1 MKKPVTQR
9 KMFMA
14 AGGMS
19 ETNSEGIISGFNDEE
34 LEDEYE
40 NRTPDNIEIIANNL
54 RGDIRS
60 MDERYLELAQ
70 MVGESA
76 FETPEEV
83 IALMQAQFAPPQAP
97 QQPPPAAGSGQGI
110 AGIMQPPEAAPQ
122 GIMQGVAEPSMEQQ
136 MPQPGMEQPM
146 QMAHGGMVHRQAGSP
161 PTGEVAPG
169 RRALGF
175 MRFMEPGSIPDP
187 RTMDPRSTA
196 VPRVQLQQTPA
207 MARSFVGP
215 IPQNATVGP
224 LPNFVGSIG
233 PEGAKFLQSGA
244 ARPGTLPPL
253 PQQIPLAT
261 RFSSNIAEAMRSAPG
276 FAREAGRTLMA
287 TPIGKGAAA
296 VGAGL
301 GLLGVD
307 QMYRNIVSPQGPAS
321 SGQPA
326 VSEVPGVDAQ
336 GRYTAVPLASNLIP
350 SDTGA
355 APPGEFNAAAA
366 LEKDDAGRVIE
377 QVRPNVPVPIPSA
390 APPPPGA
397 NVPEEDKDL
406 APRPKTYDERVQDR
420 LGVFTKYL
428 GSDPEMRKAQA
439 LFLLAEAALNVAGAP
454 GRSTAER
461 LTKGLKGFPAGM
473 AALGAE
479 ADKERR
485 SIAASAISAVES
497 DIQATAKYNQQVA
510 LQAAKNN
517 PAREKLIR
525 SANYFMNRDGITQNM
540 LQANPGLANR
550 YVEMAQLIDDKLLV
564 QDKSGDLVD
573 PMGRPVPGFSR
584 SAPTPANGVGYLDPA
599 NPLVKVSETFVTPAT
614 AEEKPTLIAKKGEN
628 DQLILTLSSALDHLN
643 KSVGLG
649 PSIRAGVT
657 NIFAPITGDVG
668 LGLTDI
674 QVQALRSQDRFMQ
687 DALIRARARSPKLP
701 VWEQKNIKEALSNP
715 GSWVNSWEEYTGVIN
730 NVLRD
735 VLNDNAMID
744 ARLNPGQPLKQI
756 DRMPTGTKTDPL
768 TYSPNVFV
776 TLEGVFKNRPNAKV
790 WVAGKDEN
798 GKEIA
803 PFQVEG
809 KRFMEQLNAQRGQA
823 Q

>member
-1 MKKPVTQR
+1 MKKPVMQR
-9 KMFMA
+9 SMFVA
-14 AGGMS
+14 VAPKS
-19 ETNSEGIISGFNDEE
+19 EPKGILSGFDEE
-34 LEDEYE
+34 MDNENYEDRSPE
-40 NRTPDNIEIIANNL
+40 NLEIIANNL
-54 RGDIRS
+54 RGDMRS

-83 IALMQAQFAPPQAP
+83 VALMQSQMGQQ
-97 QQPPPAAGSGQGI
+97 QQPPQSSAPAPTQQPGGI
-110 AGIMQPPEAAPQ
+110 AALGGATAPQAPQ
-122 GIMQGVAEPSMEQQ
+122 GIMQGVAEPGMEQL
-136 MPQPGMEQPM
+136 MPQPGMEQPV
-146 QMAHGGMVHRQAGSP
+146 QMAQGGIVYRQRGSP

-196 VPRVQLQQTPA
+196 LPRVQLQQTPA

-215 IPQNATVGP
+215 LLQNAP
-224 LPNFVGSIG
+224 VGSIG

-261 RFSSNIAEAMRSAPG
+261 RFSTNIAEAMRSAPG
-276 FAREAGRTLMA
+276 FTREAGRTLMA

-321 SGQPA
+321 SGPPA

-336 GRYTAVPLASNLIP
+336 GRYTAVPLAPQGGGSGDGAPPPVMRGKTGIP
-350 SDTGA
+350 GVDVGGEEPA
-355 APPGEFNAAAA
+355 APAAPIPT
-366 LEKDDAGRVIE
+366 G
-377 QVRPNVPVPIPSA
+377 PVPIPPEVRA
-390 APPPPGA
+390 DEEEKIVAPPAPPRA
-397 NVPEEDKDL
+397 
-406 APRPKTYDERVQDR
+406 KTYDERVQDR
-420 LGVFTKYL
+420 LGVFNKYL

-439 LFLLAEAALNVAGAP
+439 LFLLAEAALNVAGAK
-454 GRSTAER
+454 GRSTGER
-461 LTKGLKGFPAGM
+461 LTVGLKGFPAGM

-479 ADKERR
+479 ADRERR

-497 DIQATAKYNQQVA
+497 DIQATAKYNQQVGI
-510 LQAAKNN
+510 QAAKNA
-517 PAREKLIR
+517 PARAKLER
-525 SANYFMNRDGITQNM
+525 AANYYMNRDGITQDM
-540 LQANPGLANR
+540 LQSNPEIGER
-550 YVEMAQLIDDKLLV
+550 YFGMAQLIDDKMLV
-564 QDKSGDLVD
+564 PDKTGDLVD
-573 PMGRPVPGFSR
+573 PLGRPVPGFSKA
-584 SAPTPANGVGYLDPA
+584 APTPANGIGYLDPA
-599 NPLVKVSETFVTPAT
+599 NPLVKVSDTFVTPAT
-614 AEEKPTLIAKKGEN
+614 TEEKSGLITTKANNE
-628 DQLILTLSSALDHLN
+628 QLIVQITSAMDHLK

-657 NIFAPITGDVG
+657 NITAPIIGDVG

-674 QVQALRSQDRFMQ
+674 QTQALRSKDKLLQDVLVKAKLRN
-687 DALIRARARSPKLP
+687 PKAP
-701 VWEQKNIKEALSNP
+701 VWEQKNIGNIIGNP
-715 GSWVNSWEEYTGVIN
+715 SSIVNSWEEYTSVVN
-730 NVLRD
+730 NILQEL
-735 VLNDNAMID
+735 LNENAMID

-756 DRMPTGTKTDPL
+756 DRMPVGSKTDPL
-768 TYSPNVFV
+768 IYSPNLDVA
-776 TLEGVFKNRPNAKV
+776 LEDVFKNRPNAKV
-790 WVAGKDEN
+790 WVAGKDES
-798 GKEIA
+798 GREIK

-809 KRFMEQLNAQRGQA
+809 ARFKEQLNSQRGQR

>member
-19 ETNSEGIISGFNDEE
+19 ETSSEGIISGFNDEE

-83 IALMQAQFAPPQAP
+83 IALMQAQFAQPQESP

-110 AGIMQPPEAAPQ
+110 AGIMQPPAAQPQ
-122 GIMQGVAEPSMEQQ
+122 GIMQGVAEPGMEQPMPQPGMEQ
-136 MPQPGMEQPM
+136 MPQPGMEQPV
-146 QMAHGGMVHRQAGSP
+146 QMAHGGIVHRQAGSP

-169 RRALGF
+169 RRQLGF

-187 RTMDPRSTA
+187 RTMAPRATP
-196 VPRVQLQQTPA
+196 VPHVVLQQAPS
-207 MARSFVGP
+207 MAPSTINAIRYGDMS
-215 IPQNATVGP
+215 PQATQ
-224 LPNFVGSIG
+224 
-233 PEGAKFLQSGA
+233 FLQSGA
-244 ARPGTLPPL
+244 SRVGTL

-261 RFSSNIAEAMRSAPG
+261 RFSTNIAEAMRSAPG
-276 FAREAGRTLMA
+276 FAREVGRTLMS
-287 TPIGKGAAA
+287 TPQGRAAA
-296 VGAGL
+296 LIGTGL
-301 GLLGVD
+301 TATALPFMGSRE
-307 QMYRNIVSPQGPAS
+307 QVSS
-321 SGQPA
+321 DQPA

-336 GRYTAVPLASNLIP
+336 GRYMAVPLPTPARGK
-350 SDTGA
+350 TGDA
-355 APPGEFNAAAA
+355 TTDIGALPMRGKSGIAGVDVGGEESAVPTPT
-366 LEKDDAGRVIE
+366 G
-377 QVRPNVPVPIPSA
+377 PVPIPTGPVPIPPEVRA
-390 APPPPGA
+390 DEGEKIVAPPRA
-397 NVPEEDKDL
+397 
-406 APRPKTYDERVQDR
+406 KTYDERVQDR
-420 LGVFTKYL
+420 LGVFNKYL

-439 LFLLAEAALNVAGAP
+439 LFLLAEAALNVAGSK
-454 GRSTAER
+454 GRSTGER
-461 LTKGLKGFPAGM
+461 LAVGLKGFPAGM

-479 ADKERR
+479 ADRERR

-510 LQAAKNN
+510 IQTAKNA
-517 PAREKLIR
+517 PARDKLIR
-525 SANYFMNRDGITQNM
+525 AANYYMNRDGITQDM
-540 LQANPGLANR
+540 LQSNPEIVDR
-550 YVEMAQLIDDKLLV
+550 YVGMAQLIDDKMLV
-564 QDKSGDLVD
+564 PDKTGDLVD
-573 PMGRPVPGFSR
+573 PLGRPVPGFSR
-584 SAPTPANGVGYLDPA
+584 AAPTPANGIGYLDPA

-614 AEEKPTLIAKKGEN
+614 TEEKSGLITTKANNE
-628 DQLILTLSSALDHLN
+628 QLIVQINSAMDHLN

-674 QVQALRSQDRFMQ
+674 QTQALRSKDRLLQDVLVKAKLRN
-687 DALIRARARSPKLP
+687 PKAP
-701 VWEQKNIKEALSNP
+701 VWEQKNIKDVIGNP
-715 GSWVNSWEEYTGVIN
+715 SSIVNSWEEYTSVVN
-730 NVLRD
+730 NILQEL
-735 VLNDNAMID
+735 LNENAMID

-768 TYSPNVFV
+768 AYSPNVSV
-776 TLEGVFKNRPNAKV
+776 TLQNVFANRPNAKV

-809 KRFMEQLNAQRGQA
+809 KRFMEQFNAQRGQA

>member
-19 ETNSEGIISGFNDEE
+19 ETSSEGIISGFNDEE

-83 IALMQAQFAPPQAP
+83 IALMQAQFAQPQESP

-110 AGIMQPPEAAPQ
+110 AGIMQPPAAQPQ
-122 GIMQGVAEPSMEQQ
+122 GIMQGVAEPGMEQPMPQPGMEQ
-136 MPQPGMEQPM
+136 MPQPGMEQPV
-146 QMAHGGMVHRQAGSP
+146 QMAHGGIVHRQAGSP

-169 RRALGF
+169 RRQLGF

-187 RTMDPRSTA
+187 RTMAPRATP
-196 VPRVQLQQTPA
+196 VPHVVLQQAPS
-207 MARSFVGP
+207 MAPSTINAIRYGDMS
-215 IPQNATVGP
+215 PQATQ
-224 LPNFVGSIG
+224 
-233 PEGAKFLQSGA
+233 FLQSGA
-244 ARPGTLPPL
+244 SRVGTL

-261 RFSSNIAEAMRSAPG
+261 RFSTNIAEAMRSAPG
-276 FAREAGRTLMA
+276 FAREVGRTLMS
-287 TPIGKGAAA
+287 TPQGRAAA
-296 VGAGL
+296 LIGTGL
-301 GLLGVD
+301 TATALPFMGSRE
-307 QMYRNIVSPQGPAS
+307 QVSS
-321 SGQPA
+321 DQPA

-336 GRYTAVPLASNLIP
+336 GRYMAV
-350 SDTGA
+350 G
-355 APPGEFNAAAA
+355 
-366 LEKDDAGRVIE
+366 
-377 QVRPNVPVPIPSA
+377 PVPIPTGPVPIPPEVRA
-390 APPPPGA
+390 DEGEKIVAPPRA
-397 NVPEEDKDL
+397 
-406 APRPKTYDERVQDR
+406 KTYDERVQDR
-420 LGVFTKYL
+420 LGVFNKYL

-439 LFLLAEAALNVAGAP
+439 LFLLAEAALNVAGSK
-454 GRSTAER
+454 GRSTGER
-461 LTKGLKGFPAGM
+461 LAVGLKGFPAGM

-479 ADKERR
+479 ADRERR

-510 LQAAKNN
+510 IQTAKNA
-517 PAREKLIR
+517 PARDKLIR
-525 SANYFMNRDGITQNM
+525 AANYYMNRDGITQDM
-540 LQANPGLANR
+540 LQSNPEIVDR
-550 YVEMAQLIDDKLLV
+550 YVGMAQLIDDKMLV
-564 QDKSGDLVD
+564 PDKTGDLVD
-573 PMGRPVPGFSR
+573 PLGRPVPGFSR
-584 SAPTPANGVGYLDPA
+584 AAPTPANGIGYLDPA

-614 AEEKPTLIAKKGEN
+614 TEEKSGLITTKANNE
-628 DQLILTLSSALDHLN
+628 QLIVQINSAMDHLN

-674 QVQALRSQDRFMQ
+674 QTQALRSKDRLLQDVLVKAKLRN
-687 DALIRARARSPKLP
+687 PKAP
-701 VWEQKNIKEALSNP
+701 VWEQKNIKDVIGNP
-715 GSWVNSWEEYTGVIN
+715 SSIVNSWEEYTSVVN
-730 NVLRD
+730 NILQEL
-735 VLNDNAMID
+735 LNENAMID

-768 TYSPNVFV
+768 AYSPNVFV

-798 GKEIA
+798 GKDIA

>member
-122 GIMQGVAEPSMEQQ
+122 GIMQGVAEPGMEQQ

-187 RTMDPRSTA
+187 RTMDPRSM
-196 VPRVQLQQTPA
+196 PIPKVQVQQTPA

-233 PEGAKFLQSGA
+233 SEGAKFLQSGA

-261 RFSSNIAEAMRSAPG
+261 RLSTGVGEIMRSAPG

-287 TPIGKGAAA
+287 TPIGKGAAV
-296 VGAGL
+296 VGAGV

-326 VSEVPGVDAQ
+326 ISEVPGVDAQ
-336 GRYTAVPLASNLIP
+336 GRYTAVPLASNIIP
-350 SDTGA
+350 SDAGA

-497 DIQATAKYNQQVA
+497 DIQATAKYNQQAA
-510 LQAAKNN
+510 LQAAKSG

-525 SANYFMNRDGITQNM
+525 NANFYMNRDGITQDM
-540 LQANPGLANR
+540 LRANPGIAER
-550 YVEMAQLIDDKLLV
+550 YIGMAQLIEDKTLV

-573 PMGRPVPGFSR
+573 PLGRPVPGFSR
-584 SAPTPANGVGYLDPA
+584 AAPTPANGIGYLDPA

-614 AEEKPTLIAKKGEN
+614 TDEKVGLITTKANNE
-628 DQLILTLSSALDHLN
+628 QLIMQINSAMDHLN

-649 PSIRAGVT
+649 PSIRAGIT

-674 QVQALRSQDRFMQ
+674 QTQALRSKDRLLQDVLVKAKLRN
-687 DALIRARARSPKLP
+687 PKAP
-701 VWEQKNIKEALSNP
+701 VWEQKNIKEVIGNP
-715 GSWVNSWEEYTGVIN
+715 SSIVQSWEEYTSVVN
-730 NVLRD
+730 NILQEL
-735 VLNDNAMID
+735 LNENAMID

-768 TYSPNVFV
+768 SYSPNISV
-776 TLEGVFKNRPNAKV
+776 TLQNVFANRPNAKV
-790 WVAGKDEN
+790 WVSGKDES

-803 PFQVEG
+803 PFQIDG
-809 KRFMEQLNAQRGQA
+809 KRFMEQLNAQRGQP

>member
-1 MKKPVTQR
+1 MKKPVMQR
-9 KMFMA
+9 SMFVA
-14 AGGMS
+14 VAPKS
-19 ETNSEGIISGFNDEE
+19 ESKGILSGFDEE
-34 LEDEYE
+34 MDNENYEDRSPE
-40 NRTPDNIEIIANNL
+40 NLEIIANNL
-54 RGDIRS
+54 RGDMRS

-83 IALMQAQFAPPQAP
+83 VALMQSQMGQQGTPPTGQAPAPSAGGVAALGAPPMP
-97 QQPPPAAGSGQGI
+97 S
-110 AGIMQPPEAAPQ
+110 APQ
-122 GIMQGVAEPSMEQQ
+122 GIMQGVAEPGMEQQ

-146 QMAHGGMVHRQAGSP
+146 QMAQGGMVYRQLGSP

-187 RTMDPRSTA
+187 RTMAPRS
-196 VPRVQLQQTPA
+196 V
-207 MARSFVGP
+207 P
-215 IPQNATVGP
+215 IPQVQVAKTIPMYG
-224 LPNFVGSIG
+224 LLTG
-233 PEGAKFLQSGA
+233 EGAQFLQSGA
-244 ARPGTLPPL
+244 ARPGTLP
-253 PQQIPLAT
+253 QQIPLAT
-261 RFSSNIAEAMRSAPG
+261 RLSTNIYEAMRSAPG
-276 FAREAGRTLMA
+276 FAREVGRTMMS
-287 TPIGKGAAA
+287 TPQGRAAA
-296 VGAGL
+296 VIGT
-301 GLLGVD
+301 GVTAALPFMGGREQAPSD
-307 QMYRNIVSPQGPAS
+307 
-321 SGQPA
+321 QPA

-377 QVRPNVPVPIPSA
+377 QVRPSVPVPIPSA
-390 APPPPGA
+390 APPLPGA
-397 NVPEEDKDL
+397 NVAEKEDKDL
-406 APRPKTYDERVQDR
+406 DPRPKTYDERVQDR

-510 LQAAKNN
+510 LQAAKSG

-525 SANYFMNRDGITQNM
+525 NANFYMNRDGITQDM
-540 LQANPGLANR
+540 LKTNPGIAER
-550 YVEMAQLIDDKLLV
+550 YIGMAQLIEDKTLV

-573 PMGRPVPGFSR
+573 PLGRPVPGFSR
-584 SAPTPANGVGYLDPA
+584 AAPTPANGIGYLDPA

-614 AEEKPTLIAKKGEN
+614 TDEKVGLITTKANNE
-628 DQLILTLSSALDHLN
+628 QLIMQINSAMDHLN

-649 PSIRAGVT
+649 PSIRAGIT

-674 QVQALRSQDRFMQ
+674 QTQALRSKDRLLQDVLVKAKLRN
-687 DALIRARARSPKLP
+687 PKAP
-701 VWEQKNIKEALSNP
+701 VWEQKNIKEVIGNP
-715 GSWVNSWEEYTGVIN
+715 SSIVQSWEEYTSVVN
-730 NVLRD
+730 NILQEL
-735 VLNDNAMID
+735 LNENAMID

-768 TYSPNVFV
+768 SYSPNISV
-776 TLEGVFKNRPNAKV
+776 TLQNVFANRPNAKV
-790 WVAGKDEN
+790 WVSGKDES

-803 PFQVEG
+803 PFQIDG
-809 KRFMEQLNAQRGQA
+809 KRFMEQLNAQRGQP